1 MRPIESNGPA
11 LLRMGPPIQ
20 LTPCIASREACRL
33 VFRTL
38 YSHSRTP
45 KKSASEKCLSHGARR
60 SRRCSKAQKGVSC
73 AFSACSLL
81 SCFSRFSR
89 RAEDRRAL
97 RGHRGRQGPRA
108 LQDRKALA
116 ERRASPDHPDPQ
128 DLRARRDCRGLPV
141 RKECAAKADRR
152 DQQARRATRDRQ
164 DPRAI
169 AAKQGHPD
177 HPAHP
182 APQPQP
188 RCAASTPTA
197 IASPAKKTKSWS
209 PRSARTPAVRLSS
222 RGQRCA
228 ARDQRES
235 SASACASRNSGPS
248 ISRIRRRSSG
258 AEQWLRRSRDKPR
271 PNSPAAAHGTNREC
285 ALRPRQRHPRG

>member
-20 LTPCIASREACRL
+20 LTPCIASREPCRL

-60 SRRCSKAQKGVSC
+60 SRRCSKGGVMRFLSLLV
-73 AFSACSLL
+73 ALLLLSLL
-81 SCFSRFSR
+81 SAC
-89 RAEDRRAL
+89 
-97 RGHRGRQGPRA
+97 GRSPGPAGPSGPAGPQGVAGPQGPGGA
-108 LQDRKALA
+108 Q
-116 ERRASPDHPDPQ
+116 
-128 DLRARRDCRGLPV
+128 GLPGPPGPAGPQGEAGLQGPAGPQGV
-141 RKECAAKADRR
+141 RGEGGPPGPAGPKGDAGPAGPKGDRGE
-152 DQQARRATRDRQ
+152 AG
-164 DPRAI
+164 PP
-169 AAKQGHPD
+169 GHPD
-177 HPAHP
+177 HP

-188 RCAASTPTA
+188 RYAASTPTA

-248 ISRIRRRSSG
+248 ITMLRGEACLAALASG
-258 AEQWLRRSRDKPR
+258 ASLHS
-271 PNSPAAAHGTNREC
+271 S
-285 ALRPRQRHPRG
+285 

>member
-1 MRPIESNGPA
+1 MHASDRIQWAGTSSHGAANPA
-11 LLRMGPPIQ
+11 YALYCQQRALP
-20 LTPCIASREACRL
+20 AS
-33 VFRTL
+33 V
-38 YSHSRTP
+38 SHAVLAFANAQEIRFG
-45 KKSASEKCLSHGARR
+45 KCLSHGARR
-60 SRRCSKAQKGVSC
+60 SRRCSKGGVMRFLSLLV
-73 AFSACSLL
+73 ALLLLSLL
-81 SCFSRFSR
+81 SACGRSP
-89 RAEDRRAL
+89 
-97 RGHRGRQGPRA
+97 GHRGRQGPRA

-116 ERRASPDHPDPQ
+116 ERRASLDHPDPQ

-169 AAKQGHPD
+169 AAKQGHP
-177 HPAHP
+177 AHP
-182 APQPQP
+182 ARQPQP

-197 IASPAKKTKSWS
+197 IASPAKKTRSWS

-235 SASACASRNSGPS
+235 SASACASRNSG
-248 ISRIRRRSSG
+248 R
-258 AEQWLRRSRDKPR
+258 
-271 PNSPAAAHGTNREC
+271 
-285 ALRPRQRHPRG
+285 

>member
-11 LLRMGPPIQ
+11 ILRMGPPIQ
-20 LTPCIASREACRL
+20 LTPCIASREPCRL

-38 YSHSRTP
+38 YPRPRTP
-45 KKSASEKCLSHGARR
+45 KKSASEDACRTAPADRGAT
-60 SRRCSKAQKGVSC
+60 QKGVSC
-73 AFSACSLL
+73 VFSACSLL
-81 SCFSRFSR
+81 SCFSR
-89 RAEDRRAL
+89 RAEDRRAQ
-97 RGHRGRQGPRA
+97 RDHPGRQGPRA
-108 LQDRKALA
+108 FQDHKALA
-116 ERRASPDHPDPQ
+116 ERRASPDHPDQQ
-128 DLRARRDCRGLPV
+128 DRRARRGCRVLRV

-169 AAKQGHPD
+169 AAKQGHPA

-188 RCAASTPTA
+188 RCAASIPTA
-197 IASPAKKTKSWS
+197 IASPAKRTKSWS

-222 RGQRCA
+222 REQRCGV
-228 ARDQRES
+228 RDQRES

-248 ISRIRRRSSG
+248 ITPLCGEACLAALAFTMLIPSQRIITKDNVSI
-258 AEQWLRRSRDKPR
+258 DI
-271 PNSPAAAHGTNREC
+271 AAAAYYHICPIPKG
-285 ALRPRQRHPRG
+285 Q

>member
-20 LTPCIASREACRL
+20 LTPCIASREPCRL

-38 YSHSRTP
+38 YPRPRTP
-45 KKSASEKCLSHGARR
+45 KKSASEDACRTAPADRGAT
-60 SRRCSKAQKGVSC
+60 QKGVSC

-81 SCFSRFSR
+81 SCFSR

-97 RGHRGRQGPRA
+97 RGRAGRQGPRA

-116 ERRASPDHPDPQ
+116 ERRASPAHPDPQ

-164 DPRAI
+164 DPKAI
-169 AAKQGHPD
+169 AAKQGR
-177 HPAHP
+177 PAHP

-188 RCAASTPTA
+188 RCAASIPTA

>member
-20 LTPCIASREACRL
+20 LRPCIASREPCRL

-60 SRRCSKAQKGVSC
+60 SRRCSKGGVMR
-73 AFSACSLL
+73 L
-81 SCFSRFSR
+81 
-89 RAEDRRAL
+89 
-97 RGHRGRQGPRA
+97 
-108 LQDRKALA
+108 
-116 ERRASPDHPDPQ
+116 
-128 DLRARRDCRGLPV
+128 
-141 RKECAAKADRR
+141 CAAKADRR

-169 AAKQGHPD
+169 AAKQGHPA
-177 HPAHP
+177 HPDQP

-209 PRSARTPAVRLSS
+209 PQSAKMPAVRLSS
-222 RGQRCA
+222 KGQRCA

-235 SASACASRNSGPS
+235 SASACASRNSG
-248 ISRIRRRSSG
+248 R
-258 AEQWLRRSRDKPR
+258 
-271 PNSPAAAHGTNREC
+271 
-285 ALRPRQRHPRG
+285 

>member
-11 LLRMGPPIQ
+11 ILRMGPPIQ
-20 LTPCIASREACRL
+20 LTPCIASREPCRL
-33 VFRTL
+33 VFRALCPRPRTL
-38 YSHSRTP
+38 
-45 KKSASEKCLSHGARR
+45 KKSASENACRTAPADRGAT
-60 SRRCSKAQKGVSC
+60 QKGVSC
-73 AFSACSLL
+73 VFSACSLL
-81 SCFSRFSR
+81 SCFSR

-97 RGHRGRQGPRA
+97 RGHPGRQGPRA

-116 ERRASPDHPDPQ
+116 ERRASPDHPDQ
-128 DLRARRDCRGLPV
+128 RDRRARRGCRVLRV

-152 DQQARRATRDRQ
+152 DQQARRATQDRQ

-169 AAKQGHPD
+169 AAKQGHPANPAN
-177 HPAHP
+177 PAHP
-182 APQPQP
+182 APQP
-188 RCAASTPTA
+188 RCAASIPTA

-222 RGQRCA
+222 REQRCG

-248 ISRIRRRSSG
+248 ITPLCGEACLAALASG
-258 AEQWLRRSRDKPR
+258 AHAIGAAWIPR
-271 PNSPAAAHGTNREC
+271 
-285 ALRPRQRHPRG
+285 

>member
-1 MRPIESNGPA
+1 MHASDRIQWAGNSSHGAANPA
-11 LLRMGPPIQ
+11 YAMYCQQRALP
-20 LTPCIASREACRL
+20 AS
-33 VFRTL
+33 V
-38 YSHSRTP
+38 SHAVP
-45 KKSASEKCLSHGARR
+45 ASANAQEIRFGRCLSHGARR
-60 SRRCSKAQKGVSC
+60 SRRYSKGGVMR
-73 AFSACSLL
+73 FLSLL
-81 SCFSRFSR
+81 F
-89 RAEDRRAL
+89 ALKDRRVL
-97 RGHRGRQGPRA
+97 RGHPGRQGPRA

-116 ERRASPDHPDPQ
+116 ERRAPPDHPDQQ
-128 DLRARRDCRGLPV
+128 DRRARRGSRVLRV

-169 AAKQGHPD
+169 AAKQGHPA

-188 RCAASTPTA
+188 RCAASIPTA

-248 ISRIRRRSSG
+248 ITRLCGEACLAALASGAGSLRDVDQGFGDEVAAGNARWVSRIRRSST
-258 AEQWLRRSRDKPR
+258 P
-271 PNSPAAAHGTNREC
+271 
-285 ALRPRQRHPRG
+285 

>member
-1 MRPIESNGPA
+1 
-11 LLRMGPPIQ
+11 MGPPIQ
-20 LTPCIASREACRL
+20 LTPCIASREPCRL

-38 YSHSRTP
+38 YPRPRTP
-45 KKSASEKCLSHGARR
+45 KKSASEDACRTAPADRGAT
-60 SRRCSKAQKGVSC
+60 QKGVSC

-81 SCFSRFSR
+81 SCFSR

-97 RGHRGRQGPRA
+97 RGRAGRQGPRA

-116 ERRASPDHPDPQ
+116 ERRAPPDRPDQQ
-128 DLRARRDCRGLPV
+128 DLRAKRGCRVLPV

-164 DPRAI
+164 ARRAI
-169 AAKQGHPD
+169 AAKQG

-188 RCAASTPTA
+188 RCAASIPTA

-209 PRSARTPAVRLSS
+209 PRSARTAAVRLSA

-235 SASACASRNSGPS
+235 SASACASRNSGRWGSTRS
-248 ISRIRRRSSG
+248 IVMAG
-258 AEQWLRRSRDKPR
+258 GVPGPPGLW
-271 PNSPAAAHGTNREC
+271 H
-285 ALRPRQRHPRG
+285 

>member
-20 LTPCIASREACRL
+20 LTPCIASREPCRL

-38 YSHSRTP
+38 YPRPRTP
-45 KKSASEKCLSHGARR
+45 KKSASEDACRTAPADRGAT
-60 SRRCSKAQKGVSC
+60 QKGVSC

-81 SCFSRFSR
+81 SCFSR

-97 RGHRGRQGPRA
+97 RGRAGRQGPRA

-116 ERRASPDHPDPQ
+116 ERRAPPDRPDQQ
-128 DLRARRDCRGLPV
+128 DLRAKRGCRVLPV

-164 DPRAI
+164 DPKAI
-169 AAKQGHPD
+169 AAKQGR
-177 HPAHP
+177 PAHP

-188 RCAASTPTA
+188 RCAASIPTA

-258 AEQWLRRSRDKPR
+258 AEQWLRRSRDKTR
-271 PNSPAAAHGTNREC
+271 PNSSAAAHGTNREC
-285 ALRPRQRHPRG
+285 ALRPRRRHPRD

>member
-11 LLRMGPPIQ
+11 ILRMGPPIQ
-20 LTPCIASREACRL
+20 LTPCIASREPCRL
-33 VFRTL
+33 VFRAL
-38 YSHSRTP
+38 CPRPRTP
-45 KKSASEKCLSHGARR
+45 KKSASENACRTAPADRGAT
-60 SRRCSKAQKGVSC
+60 QKGVSC
-73 AFSACSLL
+73 VFSACSLL
-81 SCFSRFSR
+81 SCFSR

-97 RGHRGRQGPRA
+97 RGHPGRQGPRA

-116 ERRASPDHPDPQ
+116 ERRASPDHPDQ
-128 DLRARRDCRGLPV
+128 RDRRARRGCRVLRV

-152 DQQARRATRDRQ
+152 DQQARRATQDRQ

-169 AAKQGHPD
+169 AAKQGHPANPAN
-177 HPAHP
+177 PAHP
-182 APQPQP
+182 APQP
-188 RCAASTPTA
+188 RCAASIPTA

-222 RGQRCA
+222 REQRCG

-248 ISRIRRRSSG
+248 ITPLCGEACLAALASG
-258 AEQWLRRSRDKPR
+258 AHAIGAAWIPR
-271 PNSPAAAHGTNREC
+271 
-285 ALRPRQRHPRG
+285 